1 MTKRIII
8 LGCRGFIGSML
19 FKKFSADEQYEVSG
33 FSSQECDLLSSVS
46 TRRALSDLKKEDV
59 VIMASAIT
67 RLKENT
73 FEAMMKNIQMVENI
87 THVIVERPIKQF
99 IYLSTIDV
107 FGSLEKNSNSQ
118 NVKINEDCELAPD
131 EYYGLS
137 KMTCEFLLKKHLA
150 GRGIHLAIL
159 RFPGVY
165 GPGDCGK
172 SLIGRFIHSAIKEGK
187 IFIKGDGSDL
197 RDYLYVD
204 CVCAAV
210 KEAIRAGLN
219 KSVNIVSDKS
229 YSIKQIA
236 QMIQSALGKNC
247 TIEYREEKHS
257 DHSRRKHMQFDNA
270 RLQKIL
276 PGVKFSDL
284 SRGISLYLEYLR
296 HPQIAQTQQIIE
308 FRKINGTLLKSSKCS
323 INLQKFNNVDLR
335 KRIVDLIYKAKAG
348 HIPSAFSIVDILAYL
363 YAKVLKFDSH
373 NPKWSERDFFLLSKG
388 HGCAAF
394 YVLLEQYGFIAQ
406 EDLDKMC
413 YYDGILGGHPDATK
427 VPGAEGSTGSLGHG
441 ICTALGV
448 ALGLRIKQ
456 MNNKVIVL
464 IGDGES
470 NEGTV
475 WESALVAAN
484 LKLGNLCCII
494 DNNGSAAQILPV
506 APLKEK
512 WEAFGWEAQVMDG
525 HDPDDIARTFGRINF
540 EHNTKPK
547 VIIANTVK
555 GKGVSFMEVHGPWH
569 YRTPNEEELKQ
580 IYEELEAC
588 RH

>member
-1 MTKRIII
+1 MKKRIII

-19 FKKFSADEQYEVSG
+19 LKKFSADKQYEVVG
-33 FSSQECDLLSSVS
+33 FSSQECDLLSSAS
-46 TRRALSDLKKEDV
+46 TQRALGRLKKDDV

-87 THVIVERPIKQF
+87 TRVLVDRRVSQF

-107 FGSLEKNSNSQ
+107 FGSLERNSNAR
-118 NVKINEDCELAPD
+118 NFKINEDCELAPD

-137 KMTCEFLLKKHLA
+137 KMSCELLLKKHLA
-150 GRGIHLAIL
+150 GGGIHLAIL

-165 GPGDCGK
+165 GPGDCAK
-172 SLIGRFIHSAIKEGK
+172 SLIGRFIHSAIKEGR
-187 IFIKGDGSDL
+187 ISIKGDGSDL
-197 RDYLYVD
+197 RDYIYID
-204 CVCAAV
+204 DVCSSAQ
-210 KEAIRAGLN
+210 EAIRTGLN
-219 KSVNIVSDKS
+219 KAINIVSDKS
-229 YSIKQIA
+229 CSIKQIA
-236 QMIQSALGKNC
+236 QMIQSALEKEC
-247 TIEYREEKHS
+247 VIEYQEEKHS

-270 RLQKIL
+270 RLQKVL
-276 PGVKFSDL
+276 PGVKLSDL
-284 SRGISLYLEYLR
+284 PRGISLYIEYLR
-296 HPQIAQTQQIIE
+296 SPHLEKKPQI
-308 FRKINGTLLKSSKCS
+308 
-323 INLQKFNNVDLR
+323 NVDLR
-335 KRIVDLIYKAKAG
+335 KRIVELIYKAKAG
-348 HIPSAFSIVDILAYL
+348 HIPSAFSIIDVLAYL
-363 YAKVLKFDSH
+363 YEKVLKFDPK
-373 NPKWSERDFFLLSKG
+373 NPEWSERDFFILSKG

-394 YVLLEQYGFIAQ
+394 YVLLKQYGFISQ
-406 EDLDKMC
+406 IDLDKLC
-413 YYDGILGGHPDATK
+413 GYDGILGGHPDATK
-427 VPGAEGSTGSLGHG
+427 VPGVEGSTGSLGHG

-456 MNNKVIVL
+456 LNNKVIVL

-484 LKLGNLCCII
+484 LKLGNLCCIV

-506 APLKEK
+506 GPFKEK

-525 HDPDDIARTFGRINF
+525 HDPDDIARTFNNITF
-540 EHNTKPK
+540 QHNTKPK

-580 IYEELEAC
+580 IYAELDSYG
-588 RH
+588 